1 MSNSVTAFG
10 YVIPLVVILVT
21 LALLIGLALAV
32 MFWLTIGLSVYR
44 SVQTTRREEARE
56 KLESEFVETLFDPDS
71 GWELYTQG
79 LTGVERRVTEEL
91 LDEYVR
97 ELDGQSAAPLKE
109 LGETLEIPARSRKQ
123 LSARNEYDRL
133 YALTW
138 LSLLERPDALADT
151 GFTPRTPRERAA
163 VTRLRY
169 ESGDLEDAAEG
180 ITLLLDGVSTQFSV
194 FGQDTLYRIAS
205 EDPEA
210 LFVIAAENYQN
221 WSEPLL
227 VQVLVVCQHLGKNV
241 RSEDL
246 SWLTATLEHESEA
259 VREVAV
265 QALENLGWRSDIRDV
280 ALLER
285 LMNDTSPRV
294 RGAVY
299 ETLAQWGDEQA
310 LDTVTRALQT
320 EDHPRARLD
329 GTNALAGRGRE
340 LPEPDSE
347 ALGRAWV
354 WSTEHAAYD
363 ERARRQPA
371 RAGD

>member
-56 KLESEFVETLFDPDS
+56 KLESEFVGNVFDPDVS
-71 GWELYTQG
+71 WESYTEG

-91 LDEYVR
+91 LDEYLR
-97 ELDGQSAAPLKE
+97 ELDGQSAAPLRE
-109 LGETLEIPARSRKQ
+109 LGETLDIPARSRKR

-138 LSLLERPDALADT
+138 LSLLERPDILEET
-151 GFTPRTPRERAA
+151 NISPRTPRERAA
-163 VTRLRY
+163 VARLRY
-169 ESGDLEDAAEG
+169 ESDDLENAAEG

-205 EDPEA
+205 EDPAA
-210 LFVIAAENYQN
+210 LFETAAKNYQN

-227 VQVLVVCQHLGKNV
+227 VQVLVVCQHLGRNV

-246 SWLTATLEHESEA
+246 SWLTATLEHENEA
-259 VREVAV
+259 VREGAV
-265 QALENLGWRSDIRDV
+265 RALENLGWRSDIRDN
-280 ALLER
+280 AFIER
-285 LMNDTSPRV
+285 LVSDTSPRV

-299 ETLAQWGDEQA
+299 ETLAQWGDDQA
-310 LDTVTRALQT
+310 LDTVTSALQT
-320 EDHPRARLD
+320 EDHSRARLA
-329 GTNALAGRGRE
+329 GTNALAGHGRE
-340 LPEPDSE
+340 LPETDSA
-347 ALGRAWV
+347 ALKRAWA
-354 WSTEHAAYD
+354 WSIEHTAYD
-363 ERARRQPA
+363 ERARGEPA